1 MPTRTSSHVKE
12 EEEGQTSSDKATM
25 ASATSGLQSFKPLK
39 SICQS
44 FCGLHLYP

>member
-1 MPTRTSSHVKE
+1 MPTRTSSHVK
-12 EEEGQTSSDKATM
+12 ATI

-44 FCGLHLYP
+44 FCGLHLFP